1 MNVKKISGILLLILG
16 GIGIILLS
24 TLSKKEETSID
35 EFEEVGEYIPNTA
48 YDIVI
53 DSMVVY
59 KDKIKRNQFLADI
72 LLKYHVDYQKIDLLI
87 KNSNKEVFDVRKM
100 RAGNNYT
107 LLCTND
113 SIPSVQYFV
122 YEDTPTSYVV
132 FDLRDSVHMHK
143 GEKEIEIRQKTTA
156 GVINTS
162 LWNAMVESETNPNL
176 ANELSEIYA
185 WTIDFFWHTE
195 R

>member
-1 MNVKKISGILLLILG
+1 MNIKKISGILLLILG

-24 TLSKKEETSID
+24 TLSKKEETSIA
-35 EFEEVGEYIPNTA
+35 EFEEVEEYIPNIA

-72 LLKYHVDYQKIDLLI
+72 LLKYDVDYQKIDKLI
-87 KNSNKEVFDVRKM
+87 KNSNKEVFDVRRM

-107 LLCTND
+107 ILCTND

-143 GEKEIEIRQKTTA
+143 GEKEIEIRTKTTA
-156 GVINTS
+156 GIINTS
-162 LWNAMVESETNPNL
+162 L
-176 ANELSEIYA
+176 
-185 WTIDFFWHTE
+185 
-195 R
+195 